1 MWWLL
6 VLVTF
11 VGVVAVVA
19 LVTERRRR
27 ALGDDAREDRFVEPG
42 RDRPKGWAEKH
53 GEHGGTGG

>member
-6 VLVTF
+6 VLVTL

-27 ALGDDAREDRFVEPG
+27 GLGGDAREDRFREPG
-42 RDRPKGWAEKH
+42 RDRPRRWADKY